1 MVLKSLGRHL
11 IFLGVLCLGISSQVQ
26 AATKVA
32 DLYKV
37 SEVIAV
43 GASTR
48 ERHQLMAQGLAK
60 VFAKVS
66 GDEAVL
72 ADDDIN
78 KYLQDAQSYLLSFS
92 FEANNEKRVNALG
105 EVVDTQRLKM
115 SFDPSRVNASLTTLG
130 FPVWSARRPD
140 IMVWVASNNHGVRE
154 ILSSDSSLNMA
165 DKVQQLADA
174 RGLPV
179 MLPHGDLEDQLTL
192 DVSELWGLFA
202 EPLAAASARYNAD
215 AILAGRVES
224 VNDQQWRSTWLFIF
238 NGEQQK
244 YTVNGRSE
252 EDIID
257 QVLGQISSR
266 LSGQYAVYLNSLFQ
280 DRVVLRISGVQNLK
294 RYHSVLQYV
303 ENMTGVSSPL
313 VVSVTDDILRIQ
325 VDVSGDVQQ
334 LKRLIALD
342 SRLVPEQYFAAAGVQ
357 EPPNELRYVWNP

>member
-1 MVLKSLGRHL
+1 MSSLT
-11 IFLGVLCLGISSQVQ
+11 Q
-26 AATKVA
+26 AATKVT
-32 DLYKV
+32 DLYEI

-48 ERHQLMAQGLAK
+48 EQHQLMAQGLAK

-92 FEANNEKRVNALG
+92 FEANTEKRVNALG

-115 SFDPSRVNASLTTLG
+115 SFDPSRVNASLTSLG

-140 IMVWVASNNHGVRE
+140 IMIWVASSNNGVRE
-154 ILSSDSSLNMA
+154 ILSADSSLAMA

-179 MLPHGDLEDQLTL
+179 VLPHGDLEDQLSL

-202 EPLAAASARYNAD
+202 DPVMAASARYSAD

-238 NGEQQK
+238 NGEQRK
-244 YTVNGRSE
+244 YTVNGKSE
-252 EDIID
+252 EDIVD

-280 DRVVLRISGVQNLK
+280 DRVVLRISGVNNL
-294 RYHSVLQYV
+294 RQYHSVLQYV

-334 LKRLIALD
+334 LRDLIALD
-342 SRLVPEQYFAAAGVQ
+342 SRLVPEQYFASAVGQ
-357 EPPNELRYVWNP
+357 EPSNELRYVWNP